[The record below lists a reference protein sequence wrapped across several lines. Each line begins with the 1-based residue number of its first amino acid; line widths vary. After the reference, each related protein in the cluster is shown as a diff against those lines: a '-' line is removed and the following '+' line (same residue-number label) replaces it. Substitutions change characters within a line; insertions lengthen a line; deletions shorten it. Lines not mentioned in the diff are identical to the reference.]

1 MCASPARVL
10 PNLKHAGHMGYD
22 RVTIKMLSIL
32 LVDTERQAIVVKGS
46 IPGKRGNL
54 IEITPAKTV
63 GKKKV
68 PVAAA

>member
-1 MCASPARVL
+1 MCATPARVL

-22 RVTIKMLSIL
+22 RVTVKKLSVL

-63 GKKKV
+63 GNKRV
-68 PVAAA
+68 QPVAA